1 MIFYK
6 SDDEIQMM
14 RKSGRIVADVLSHI
28 KKHIKAGMSTLE
40 VENIALDRLKTIAPD
55 AIPSF
60 KGYMGYPASICI
72 SINSEVVHGIPSKN
86 KIILDGD
93 IVSIDFGVIS
103 NGYHGDSAFSIL
115 VGKGSEDTKRLL
127 RVAEESLYEGIKY
140 AKVGGRLHDISYAIQ
155 DHAESHGYSV
165 VRDFV
170 GHGIGKNMHESPQV
184 PNFGDKGTGP
194 KILSGMTI
202 AIEPMV
208 NVGGPDVFV
217 LNDGWTAVTSDG
229 SLSAHFEHTIAITDK
244 GTYILT
250 EL

>member
-6 SDDEIQMM
+6 TDDEIQIM
-14 RKSGRIVADVLSHI
+14 RKAGRIVADVLSYTKERI
-28 KKHIKAGMSTLE
+28 KPGLSTAEIEL
-40 VENIALDRLKTIAPD
+40 IALDRMKSVAPE

-86 KIILDGD
+86 KILLDGD
-93 IVSIDFGVIS
+93 LVSIDFGAMS
-103 NGYHGDSAFSIL
+103 HGYHGDSAFSMV
-115 VGKGSEDTKRLL
+115 VGKGSEDTKRLV
-127 RVAEESLYEGIKY
+127 RVAEESLYEGIKQ
-140 AKVGGRLHDISYAIQ
+140 AKVGNRLHDISFAIQ
-155 DHAESHGYSV
+155 DYVESHGYSV

-170 GHGIGKNMHESPQV
+170 GHGIGRNMHEAPQV
-184 PNFGDKGTGP
+184 PNYGEKGTGP
-194 KILSGMTI
+194 KIENGMTI
-202 AIEPMV
+202 AVEPMV
-208 NVGGPDVFV
+208 NAGNPDVLI

-229 SLSAHFEHTIAITDK
+229 SLSAHFEHTLAITSK